1 MEKGNIERGIC
12 MFTKEWWKA
21 ALIRAI
27 RTFAESALAYIGT
40 GAIVLGDVNW
50 VAVLSAG
57 AFGFIT
63 AILLALAGL
72 PEAKPEAQQ
81 HEA

>member
-1 MEKGNIERGIC
+1 

-63 AILLALAGL
+63 AILLALTGL
-72 PEAKPEAQQ
+72 PEAKPE
-81 HEA
+81 EK